1 MCSMRCASYRCSA
14 DPWPEPAVGGT
25 CVAGN
30 FLMHRQAALL
40 LYFVRQ
46 AAGSS
51 GYFRH
56 NNQDLGTLG
65 KGTRVSLMAIRQW
78 IRMGNGLIWLPA
90 IAVGVLLAGC
100 TSTQKS
106 SVGVVDRN
114 HSGANSAVQR
124 QPVTSGQYRVQRGD
138 TLYSIAFRFGWDWK
152 ALAARNG
159 IPAPY
164 VIRPGQI
171 IRFDGQPGQTRPTAV
186 ATAPVVTNPRTG
198 SSVSSRPPA
207 PPQQPPVRPQSQ
219 PQKTVATAPVSAP
232 NTSIP
237 RSAAGWVWPANG
249 PLIGRFSSNG
259 SLNKGIDIAGE
270 LGQPVLAASD
280 GSVVYAGSG
289 LRGYGELVIIKHSD
303 TYVSAYGHNRRLL
316 VREGQQ
322 VKVGQTIAE
331 MGSTGTD
338 RVKLHFEIR
347 RQGKPVDPLQY
358 LPRR

>member
-1 MCSMRCASYRCSA
+1 
-14 DPWPEPAVGGT
+14 
-25 CVAGN
+25 
-30 FLMHRQAALL
+30 
-40 LYFVRQ
+40 
-46 AAGSS
+46 
-51 GYFRH
+51 
-56 NNQDLGTLG
+56 
-65 KGTRVSLMAIRQW
+65 MAIRQR
-78 IRMGNGLIWLPA
+78 IRIGKGLTWLPA
-90 IAVGVLLAGC
+90 IAVGILLAGC
-100 TSTQKS
+100 SSTQRDGVS
-106 SVGVVDRN
+106 VVDRN
-114 HSGANSAVQR
+114 HSGTASSSKR

-171 IRFDGQPGQTRPTAV
+171 IRFDVQPGQTRQTAV
-186 ATAPVVTNPRTG
+186 AAVPVVTKPRTG
-198 SSVSSRPPA
+198 SSVSSQPSVPSAPPA
-207 PPQQPPVRPQSQ
+207 VRPQPSL
-219 PQKTVATAPVSAP
+219 PAPVVTAPARTP
-232 NTSIP
+232 NASST
-237 RSAAGWVWPANG
+237 RSAAGWAWPASG